1 MTTLYKNQLNAIQI
15 SIDND
20 FKSGIHYQATGTGKS
35 LIAMNICIKYNQK
48 YNNNNILWFC
58 EQKNII
64 QEQFNQQK
72 IKEYSLNT
80 YFNIII
86 PTIYKNKNWI
96 DSINASKYWGKPLL
110 FIINRSLLTINEN
123 YKKIKIQ
130 FDLIIHDECHSAIN
144 KSTKKFYSYI
154 LTKNP
159 NCKCIGFSATPNIQL
174 YPFDNILSSY
184 SIYDAYCDNII
195 VAPKIVWINKNEPLE
210 QIDIIDTI
218 KSEII
223 HLPYKKII
231 VWCGMIHYSLDT
243 LHIWKKYFPQ
253 MSFYIDNSKNSIGYQ
268 SFYESKGNAFL
279 FCANKHREGSD
290 IPYLDGCVFIDNVLF
305 RSSKVF
311 IQCIGRVLRKDK
323 EQKKQY
329 GLIIDCNA
337 NKVSNICNR
346 INKYLCLNNHLHIFP
361 WNYQIRYIYELE
373 IQSLIM
379 KNEILKIKAEIEKDY
394 TIEDLEPY
402 LIRKYLLNKNNYYTR
417 YLYEIQLL
425 IEKKLIKYLI
435 QAIHI
440 LKLTKDIPHVTRGS
454 CGSSLVCFLLGIS
467 HVDPIE
473 YNITFER
480 FLTKYR
486 NNLPD
491 IDLDFPYNI
500 RDDIFLKIELHE
512 DYIGKV
518 ARISNHIYYK
528 DKSAVRQAIRN
539 VGIRKFIGKYDID
552 KEIKKCNISLQNKIK
567 EETKKLKNTFRGY
580 MLHCGGIVYY
590 PNGIPKEHILPS
602 KINNQIKL
610 NKHDIAKE
618 KHFKIDIL
626 SSRALAKYEEIC
638 KNIFGTYI
646 ELTDL
651 KYDMKVYEMLCRG
664 DNIGLTLG
672 ESPLIRKAFIKI
684 QPRNIYDIAVC
695 LAIIRPAVS
704 NNRYEISNKINIKND
719 YMEDIKYK
727 KELIFDDNIIE
738 EKKINS
744 FLQKELIFDD
754 DAIEII
760 SRECGISKDIAD
772 NYRRI
777 FSKNDK
783 DGIKEFEDAYNNKEL
798 SKKLKNLHKYSFCK
812 SHAISYAQLI
822 YGLAF
827 MKCNYPEEFW
837 KISMKHYESSSS
849 LYKKWV
855 YDININTN
863 SNILNYTKSKN
874 ISIYAQNRRKN
885 IDIHLNKFSLHQQL
899 KLYGTWNMTLKSYK
913 FFPKCYSYIDNN
925 NVDNSN
931 ILYFN
936 GIIATSRRVSNKH
949 VFFIGTE
956 INEFYEVIIDNKF
969 IKTNIRH
976 IIGIKGQ
983 YIINQYEILYKSI
996 EYKYN
1001 DNYNYKLNN
1010 NNNSFKFY

>member
-1 MTTLYKNQLNAIQI
+1 MSNLYKNQLNAIQI

-20 FKSGIHYQATGTGKS
+20 FESGIHYHATGTGKS
-35 LIAMNICIKYNQK
+35 LIATNICIEYNKKYP
-48 YNNNNILWFC
+48 NNNILWFC

-64 QEQFNQQK
+64 SQQFN
-72 IKEYSLNT
+72 NT
-80 YFNIII
+80 KLFGKKFNIIF
-86 PTIYKNKNWI
+86 KNENWI
-96 DSINASKYWGKPLL
+96 DSVNASKFWGKPLL
-110 FIINRSLLTINEN
+110 CIINRSFLTMNER
-123 YKKIKIQ
+123 YKNIKIQ
-130 FDLIIHDECHSAIN
+130 FDLIIHDECHSCVN
-144 KSTKKFYSYI
+144 KSTKLFYSYI

-159 NCKCIGFSATPNIQL
+159 NIKCIGFSATPNIEFV
-174 YPFDNILSSY
+174 PFVKILSSY
-184 SIYDAYCDNII
+184 SIYDAFCDNII
-195 VAPKIVWINKNEPLE
+195 VAPKIVWINKVEPLE
-210 QIDIIDTI
+210 QIDIIETI

-223 HLPYKKII
+223 HLPYKKILI
-231 VWCGMIHYSLDT
+231 WCGMINYSIDT
-243 LHIWKKYFPQ
+243 LNLWKTYFPN
-253 MSFYIDNSKNSIGYQ
+253 MSFYIDNSKNHIGYQ
-268 SFYESKGNAFL
+268 SFYESRENAFL

-290 IPYLDGCVFIDNVLF
+290 IPNLDGCVFIDKVIS

-323 EQKKQY
+323 DQRKQY
-329 GLIIDCNA
+329 GLIIDCKA
-337 NKVSNICNR
+337 HKVSNICNR

-361 WNYQIRYIYELE
+361 WHFNIYQNNELE
-373 IQSLIM
+373 IQSLLM
-379 KNEILKIKAEIEKDY
+379 KKEQLKIKPEIEKDY
-394 TIEDLEPY
+394 TIQDLEPY
-402 LIRKYLLNKNNYYTR
+402 LIRKHLLNQNIYLNR
-417 YLYEIQLL
+417 YKIECELL

-435 QAIHI
+435 QAINI

-552 KEIKKCNISLQNKIK
+552 KEIKKCNITLQNQIK
-567 EETKKLKNTFRGY
+567 EETKKIKNTFRGY

-590 PNGIPKEHILPS
+590 PNGIPKEHLLQS

-638 KNIFGTYI
+638 KNVFGTYI

-664 DNIGLTLG
+664 ENIGLTLG
-672 ESPLIRKAFIKI
+672 ESPLIRKAFIKV
-684 QPRNIYDIAVC
+684 QPKNIYDIGVC

-704 NNRYEISNKINIKND
+704 SNRYKDLINKSD
-719 YMEDIKYK
+719 
-727 KELIFDDNIIE
+727 
-738 EKKINS
+738 
-744 FLQKELIFDD
+744 LIFDD

-760 SRECGISKDIAD
+760 SKECGVPKDIAD

-783 DGIKEFEDAYNNKEL
+783 EEIKLFEEKYNNKEL
-798 SKKLKNLHKYSFCK
+798 VKKLKNLHKYSFCK

-837 KISMKHYESSSS
+837 KVSLKHFENSSC

-855 YDININTN
+855 YDIH
-863 SNILNYTKSKN
+863 YKQQEKKQKDM
-874 ISIYAQNRRKN
+874 SIYASNRRKKIAN
-885 IDIHLNKFSLHQQL
+885 NFQTISIQQQL
-899 KLYGTWNMTLKSYK
+899 RLYGTWNMKDKT
-913 FFPKCYSYIDNN
+913 FFPKCYYYIDS
-925 NVDNSN
+925 SN
-931 ILYFN
+931 KDEIQIQYFC
-936 GIIATSRRVSNKH
+936 GIIATSRRVGNKYI
-949 VFFIGTE
+949 FFIGTDF
-956 INEFYEVIIDNKF
+956 NEFNEVIIDVKS
-969 IKTNIRH
+969 IKTNIRQM
-976 IIGIKGQ
+976 IGIKGSAILQ
-983 YIINQYEILYKSI
+983 NQNQLLFHTIDLTNECKINK
-996 EYKYN
+996 
-1001 DNYNYKLNN
+1001 
-1010 NNNSFKFY
+1010 FKFY